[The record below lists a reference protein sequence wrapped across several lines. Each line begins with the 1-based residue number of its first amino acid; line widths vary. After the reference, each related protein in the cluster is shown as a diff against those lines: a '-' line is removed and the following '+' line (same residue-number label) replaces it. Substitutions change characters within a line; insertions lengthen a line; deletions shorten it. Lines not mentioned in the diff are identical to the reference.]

1 MEITLQQPTTA
12 DFPFIEWLWGD
23 LATTEVL
30 GGPFSFPEE
39 IRMGWLKSKSQANN
53 AYFIIKKDTESVG
66 EVSFR
71 DFEKG
76 TAHLNIKVDACYR
89 GQRIA
94 QKALQLFLNF
104 FQTDCGGIVL
114 LDEVR
119 RKNEVGIAFL
129 VNAGFEVIE
138 ENELTVL
145 LKWTVQSRKEELDA

>member
-39 IRMGWLKSKSQANN
+39 MRMDWLKSKSQASN
-53 AYFIIKKDTESVG
+53 AYFIIKKGIESVG

-76 TAHLNIKVDACYR
+76 TAHLNIKVAACYR

-94 QKALQLFLNF
+94 QKALQLFLAF
-104 FQTDCGGIVL
+104 FQTDCGGIVM

-119 RKNEVGIAFL
+119 RKNEAGIGFL
-129 VNAGFEVIE
+129 VKAGFEVIE
-138 ENELTVL
+138 EKEWTVV
-145 LKWTVQSRKEELDA
+145 LKWSAQAKGSFE

>member
-1 MEITLQQPTTA
+1 MNITLQKPTTA

-39 IRMGWLKSKSQANN
+39 TRMDWLKSKSQASN
-53 AYFIIKKDTESVG
+53 AYFIIKKDAESVG

-76 TAHLNIKVDACYR
+76 TAHLNIKVAACFR

-94 QKALQLFLNF
+94 QKALQLFLDF
-104 FQTDCGGIVL
+104 FQNDCGGIVM

-119 RKNEVGIAFL
+119 RKNEAGIAFL
-129 VNAGFEVIE
+129 VKAGFEITE
-138 ENELTVL
+138 EKELTVV
-145 LKWTVQSRKEELDA
+145 LKWCNSASKEDLDE